1 MGNEPTYN
9 SVTSRT
15 CWALVLWLSR
25 SLDEDEREAVLGDL
39 AESSESPTKAFRH
52 MFGLVLRRQA
62 AVWRNWRLW
71 FIFAAVLPPL
81 SLALCAISQS
91 AGHEFAVYTW
101 MYANN
106 SDWALLRSF
115 GFWYVFAGAATG
127 LLLSLFT
134 LACWSWCA
142 GFLLGGLGKEVLRT
156 SKILMLIF
164 LAACQFVHAPQRV
177 MLLMIDLYGLP
188 RPPLLPDPN
197 APVTAIALYQ
207 LAFPWIVLTLVV
219 ALPALWGMQHR
230 KQALNVGPALRTAL
244 ISGAIVGI
252 LAIVPQ
258 VPGFGLLI
266 GASGRQWLMH
276 NREAAQKLSLLNYW
290 APLYVTAVA
299 LAVFAR
305 HKIAGVLRQ
314 S

>member
-25 SLDEDEREAVLGDL
+25 GLDEDEREAVLDDL
-39 AESSESPTKAFRH
+39 AESSESPTTAFHH

-91 AGHEFAVYTW
+91 AAHEFAVYTW

-106 SDWALLRSF
+106 GDWSLLRSF

-127 LLLSLFT
+127 LIHRLFT

-156 SKILMLIF
+156 SKALLVIF
-164 LAACQFVHAPQRV
+164 LAACQFIHAPQRV
-177 MLLMIDLYGLP
+177 MLLMIGLYGLP
-188 RPPLLPDPN
+188 HPALLADPN
-197 APVTAIALYQ
+197 APVTAITLYQ

-219 ALPALWGMQHR
+219 ALPALCGMQHR
-230 KQALNVGPALRTAL
+230 KQALNVVPALRTAL
-244 ISGAIVGI
+244 IIGAVVGI

-258 VPGFGLLI
+258 APGFGLLI
-266 GASGRQWLMH
+266 GASGRRWLMH

-290 APLYVTAVA
+290 APLYVAAVA

-305 HKIAGVLRQ
+305 QKIVGVQRQ
-314 S
+314 N